1 MVAGSQAAQSSGNQ
15 LYIMKMNKLHRTQ
28 NDDDS
33 SEDSEDDDDNSH
45 NSDHLVSPNLFLE
58 KV

>member
-1 MVAGSQAAQSSGNQ
+1 
-15 LYIMKMNKLHRTQ
+15 MKMNKLHRTQ